1 MLGTTNQT
9 TITEITLESIVKLFS
24 VGEDSQGQLIMT
36 EVGVD
41 KCMEY
46 FEKNGIE
53 EWKLCCAN
61 GICFMS
67 WIEKGHLNAVAY
79 EYVS

>member
-1 MLGTTNQT
+1 MLGTPNYA
-9 TITEITLESIVKLFS
+9 TITEITLEGIAKMFS
-24 VGEDSQGQLIMT
+24 VGEDSESLPIITQLGI
-36 EVGVD
+36 D

-79 EYVS
+79 EYVC

>member
-1 MLGTTNQT
+1 MLGTPNYA
-9 TITEITLESIVKLFS
+9 TITEITLEGIAKMFS
-24 VGEDSQGQLIMT
+24 VGEDSEGLPIITQFGI
-36 EVGVD
+36 D

-79 EYVS
+79 EYVN

>member
-36 EVGVD
+36 EAGVD
-41 KCMEY
+41 KCIEY
-46 FEKNGIE
+46 LDKSGIE
-53 EWKLCCAN
+53 QWKLCCAN

-67 WIEKGHLNAVAY
+67 WIERGYLNAVAY